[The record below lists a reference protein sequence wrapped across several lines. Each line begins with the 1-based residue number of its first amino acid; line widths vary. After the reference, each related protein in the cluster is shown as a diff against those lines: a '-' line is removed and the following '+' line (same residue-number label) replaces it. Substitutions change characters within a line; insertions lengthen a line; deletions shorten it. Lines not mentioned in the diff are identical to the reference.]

1 MKNSKGLT
9 RRDFLRLGLLAAG
22 AASLSSCE
30 NWLAAAGIREA
41 RPNFLIIYTD
51 DQRYDSMG
59 YMPETQKLIFDE
71 GVSFNHGYITTPL
84 CGPSRCSL
92 FTGMYAHT
100 HGIRENQDS
109 GFDFSTFAGYLQK
122 SGYYTGLVGKYLNEW
137 RVRDAP
143 NPEFDFWRAISRGES
158 RYNNPDIMVDG
169 EWIRHQ
175 GKYITDAFGD
185 YCLEFIDRA
194 SKKHKPFCL
203 YFAPNAPHE
212 PATPSDEDKFL
223 QIDLPPFPP
232 SFNEEDLSDKP
243 RWIAEKEPLFD
254 EQKIHEINEFRNDQ
268 LLTLRSLDRNIKR
281 IVEKLAEK
289 NLLDKTVVL
298 FLSDNGKLWGEH
310 RMTSKNSF
318 YDEAARVPFALRYP
332 PLVPLPYVEEIPVAN
347 IDVAPTLYDLAG
359 IPVPEGVDG
368 ESLVPLLLTR
378 QSRREGVLIE
388 GWPGRG
394 HYAAY
399 HCGDYVYA
407 ETRGDKSEFYDLRK
421 DPYQLENA
429 IDKAEYQPLI
439 EHLKAALD
447 EVREK
452 EG

>member
-1 MKNSKGLT
+1 VTNKSVTL
-9 RRDFLRLGLLAAG
+9 RDFLRLSLFSASAA
-22 AASLSSCE
+22 ALTSCE
-30 NWLAAAGIREA
+30 NWLVALGVKEE

-59 YMPETQKLIFDE
+59 YMPETQALIFDQ
-71 GVSFNHGYITTPL
+71 GVTFNHGYITTPL

-109 GFDFSTFAGYLQK
+109 GFNLTTFAGHLK
-122 SGYYTGLVGKYLNEW
+122 EHGYYTGLVGKYLNEW
-137 RVRDAP
+137 RVKDEP
-143 NPEFDFWRAISRGES
+143 NPEFDYWRAISRGES
-158 RYNNPDIMVDG
+158 RYNNPDIMVEG

-185 YCLEFIDRA
+185 YCLEFLDRA
-194 SKKHKPFCL
+194 SRKPKPFCL

-212 PATPSDEDKFL
+212 PATPAKEDKFL
-223 QIDLPPFPP
+223 KIDLPPFPP
-232 SFNEEDLSDKP
+232 SFNEKDISDKP
-243 RWIAEKEPLFD
+243 HWLTEKEPLFD

-281 IVEKLAEK
+281 IIAKLDEK
-289 NLLDKTVVL
+289 NLLDKTVIV

-318 YDEAARVPFALRYP
+318 YDEASRVPFGLRYP
-332 PLVPLPYVEEIPVAN
+332 PLVPFPYIEETPVAN
-347 IDVAPTLYDLAG
+347 IDIAPTLYDLAR
-359 IPVPEGVDG
+359 IPVPPNVDG
-368 ESLVPLLLTR
+368 ESLVPLLLTGEN
-378 QSRREGVLIE
+378 RREGVLIE

-399 HCGDYVYA
+399 HRGDFVYA
-407 ETRGDKSEFYDLRK
+407 ETGGDKAEFYDLIK

-429 IDKAEYQPLI
+429 VDFPEYQDLV
-439 EHLKAALD
+439 EHLKTSLD
-447 EVREK
+447 NVRER